1 VESPILRYS
10 GRPIG
15 AVQVDGLAAF
25 LMKAFCEEAKAAN
38 VLNYFFLLINH
49 LNIIKRQHY
58 RICIVVN
65 EVET

>member
-1 VESPILRYS
+1 
-10 GRPIG
+10 
-15 AVQVDGLAAF
+15 VDGLAAF